1 MEEEMKDITWSANFE
16 ICINGESANWSDLSE
31 TAQATILDCIKNDS
45 YSGMF
50 LD

>member
-31 TAQATILDCIKNDS
+31 TAKAVILDCIKNGS